1 MKPTKLFYY
10 APAIQIS
17 SLELLDIA
25 ANYIKQEE
33 WEKEELCMYYKS
45 PKNPYLLCNFEYKNI
60 SIDARIAG
68 LDKDTPIIITGT
80 NQRQM
85 QKVASKLMRLL
96 KFDLIKV
103 NEGEFVSSC
112 NLGE

>member
-1 MKPTKLFYY
+1 MKPTKLFFY
-10 APAIQIS
+10 APTIPIS
-17 SLELLDIA
+17 SKELFDIT
-25 ANYIKQEE
+25 ANWVKPEE
-33 WEKEELCMYYKS
+33 WEKEELCIYYKS
-45 PKNPYLLCNFEYKNI
+45 PKSPYLHCNFEYKNI